1 MTEIRRKWIVRIG
14 QGSGEERKK
23 KEETI
28 LDEEADMKE
37 REIVQEPEIIF
48 IAKISL

>member
-1 MTEIRRKWIVRIG
+1 LDKDQARKG
-14 QGSGEERKK
+14 N

-28 LDEEADMKE
+28 LDEEVDIKE

-48 IAKISL
+48 IAKISR

>member
-1 MTEIRRKWIVRIG
+1 MDKDQARKG
-14 QGSGEERKK
+14 K

-28 LDEEADMKE
+28 LDEEADIKE

-48 IAKISL
+48 IAKIYR